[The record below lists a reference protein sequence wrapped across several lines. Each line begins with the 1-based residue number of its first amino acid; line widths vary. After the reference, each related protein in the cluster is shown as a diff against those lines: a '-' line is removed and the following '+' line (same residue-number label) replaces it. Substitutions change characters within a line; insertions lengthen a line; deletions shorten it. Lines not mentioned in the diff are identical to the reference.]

1 MLCLY
6 LSNIKSHVLNF
17 NVLRD
22 YSVIKQNKKQNKTKT
37 PLCSTSLGTDKLIYV
52 HPIAY
57 IHLDLGSNTI
67 LSLTK
72 SI

>member
-22 YSVIKQNKKQNKTKT
+22 YFVIKNFLKRKIL
-37 PLCSTSLGTDKLIYV
+37 LCSTSLGMNKNNLCTS
-52 HPIAY
+52 HC
-57 IHLDLGSNTI
+57 IHS
-67 LSLTK
+67 S
-72 SI
+72 

>member
-22 YSVIKQNKKQNKTKT
+22 YFVIKRDQKIKTKT
-37 PLCSTSLGTDKLIYV
+37 PLYSTSLYMDKIIYV
-52 HPIAY
+52 HPVTY
-57 IHLDLGSNTI
+57 IHRDLGSNVI
-67 LSLTK
+67 SNLTK
-72 SI
+72 DI